1 MTSLYIFQRGGGVHP
16 IIFLLFLSLLP
27 IYRACDAFT
36 WWPSRKESA
45 CQCRRCG
52 LNPWVRKIFWRRKW
66 LPTHSSIPA
75 WEISWTEEPSRLQ
88 SMGLQ
93 RVGHDLATKQQNKAS
108 GVWQMHV
115 FSWGHPA
122 QLISH
127 YGYGLWFPEC
137 EDLQMAWQILS
148 FLVLRYYWDFF
159 TNPSFYRKPQPLPLF
174 FFRIENIRL
183 LGLTTLF
190 PILQVLL
197 H

>member
-1 MTSLYIFQRGGGVHP
+1 
-16 IIFLLFLSLLP
+16 
-27 IYRACDAFT
+27 
-36 WWPSRKESA
+36 
-45 CQCRRCG
+45 
-52 LNPWVRKIFWRRKW
+52 
-66 LPTHSSIPA
+66 
-75 WEISWTEEPSRLQ
+75 
-88 SMGLQ
+88 MGLQ

-137 EDLQMAWQILS
+137 EDLQMAWHILS